1 MNASKNV
8 LSVILVVTFVTIAS
22 LVSIT
27 SSKLCS
33 KKEKFTLPSPRP
45 PNWFLPEPYFVTD
58 WLVNINM
65 ERISKPVCLS
75 YNKGDP
81 EILNFNASSYRFYR
95 F

>member
-1 MNASKNV
+1 MNTNKNV
-8 LSVILVVTFVTIAS
+8 FSVILVVAFVTVAS
-22 LVSIT
+22 LASI
-27 SSKLCS
+27 SSKFCS
-33 KKEKFTLPSPRP
+33 KTEMFTLPSPRP

-65 ERISKPVCLS
+65 ERISKPECLS